1 MPIHRE
7 ISSTQIGHGG
17 TVLFWKDKWLNEIVS
32 DEYPRAYSYALSE
45 DVTVQSFLSSNSL
58 AENFNLPLSAE
69 ALQEVRNLHRDA
81 SQIILQENV
90 QDKWT
95 YEWASDKY
103 SSRLFYK
110 YCFREL
116 KPHISFQWL
125 WKSKCIPKMKFF
137 CWLVLSDIIN
147 TRNMIKRRN
156 FILNSG
162 YSCPICDTPPE
173 ETVEHLFFHCPFS
186 EECWSNLNLNWP
198 MIGTRLQIIEQGKA
212 QRKDPL
218 FMEVFIVTAWSI
230 WKERNNMLFNNITP
244 TVEEWKRRF
253 RENFGLLDHRT
264 KEGVHPFITSLIS
277 SLEVQTWC
285 TPNSSFIFFLAKC
298 ICT

>member
-58 AENFNLPLSAE
+58 AENFNLPLSPE

-103 SSRLFYK
+103 SSRPFYK
-110 YCFREL
+110 YCFTEL

-125 WKSKCIPKMKFF
+125 
-137 CWLVLSDIIN
+137 
-147 TRNMIKRRN
+147 
-156 FILNSG
+156 
-162 YSCPICDTPPE
+162 
-173 ETVEHLFFHCPFS
+173 
-186 EECWSNLNLNWP
+186 
-198 MIGTRLQIIEQGKA
+198 
-212 QRKDPL
+212 
-218 FMEVFIVTAWSI
+218 
-230 WKERNNMLFNNITP
+230 
-244 TVEEWKRRF
+244 
-253 RENFGLLDHRT
+253 
-264 KEGVHPFITSLIS
+264 
-277 SLEVQTWC
+277 
-285 TPNSSFIFFLAKC
+285 
-298 ICT
+298 